1 VALVAAAVQEME
13 LAAQETLRLQV
24 HHKATTGEM
33 EILILQHTLIAA
45 AAAVRVPQ
53 EFQPHLPV
61 VEMAEREQHLVFL
74 AAASLTRVVA
84 AVESIVVRKH
94 VQLEA
99 LAVVEQVD
107 KGQVHF
113 PLLGLQIPA
122 AAAAAMAAMVG
133 PVAQQ
138 AALAL

>member
-1 VALVAAAVQEME
+1 VAE
-13 LAAQETLRLQV
+13 L
-24 HHKATTGEM
+24 
-33 EILILQHTLIAA
+33 
-45 AAAVRVPQ
+45 VPQ

-84 AVESIVVRKH
+84 EVELIVLRKH

-99 LAVVEQVD
+99 LVVVEQVE
-107 KGQVHF
+107 KRQVQF
-113 PLLGLQIPA
+113 PLLGLEIPA

-138 AALAL
+138 AALAS